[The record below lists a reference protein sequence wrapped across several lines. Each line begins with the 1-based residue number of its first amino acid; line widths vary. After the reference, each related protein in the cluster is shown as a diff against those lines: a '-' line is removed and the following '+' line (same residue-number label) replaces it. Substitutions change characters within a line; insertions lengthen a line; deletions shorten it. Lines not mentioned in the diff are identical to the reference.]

1 MGSCSKG
8 FSEKGED
15 SRPGDMSGILK
26 KGEQTYRL
34 PQVYPRMVI
43 PETEMPA
50 KVVRWEK
57 LEIIGKVVGA
67 EL

>member
-1 MGSCSKG
+1 
-8 FSEKGED
+8 
-15 SRPGDMSGILK
+15 MSGILK

-57 LEIIGKVVGA
+57 LEITLGKWL
-67 EL
+67 ELSCEMFPVINSINKFK